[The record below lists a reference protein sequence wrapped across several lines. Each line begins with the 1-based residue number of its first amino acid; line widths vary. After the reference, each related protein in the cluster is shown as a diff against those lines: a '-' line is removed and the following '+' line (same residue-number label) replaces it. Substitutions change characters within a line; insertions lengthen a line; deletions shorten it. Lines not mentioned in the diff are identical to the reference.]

1 MLDCKLCRDMMY
13 EILSADI
20 EGWANANLSVS
31 RI

>member
-1 MLDCKLCRDMMY
+1 MLDCKLCRDMY

-20 EGWANANLSVS
+20 VGWANANLSVS